1 MKSQKEIQDKL
12 NQIIANEPS
21 KWLEEANYRFENKA
35 WLRKSQA
42 IALKILRHIRANGIS
57 QKELAEKLN
66 VAPQQ
71 VNRWVKGSENF
82 TLETISRIEN
92 VLDIQLINVSDS
104 LKKTE
109 NTISFKNEIPFELD
123 IIPFSIIENYK
134 ATITKTRYNEV
145 ASNVIEGGNTK
156 WAMGA

>member
-12 NQIIANEPS
+12 NQIIANEPN

-82 TLETISRIEN
+82 TLETISRVEN

-109 NTISFKNEIPFELD
+109 NTISFKKEIPFEVD

-134 ATITKTRYNEV
+134 ATITNTRYNEV
-145 ASNVIEGGNTK
+145 ASNVIEGENTK